1 MLSAVSSCYPVRDS
15 RFPINGLIAIR
26 LYSICC
32 VCMCVSCLSFIASH
46 TWKNYSERS
55 SVHHLLKTCEDY
67 KRSCLLSV
75 RTCLLVPGMHACQG
89 RLQTVMKIK
98 DLISIVGLRS
108 PFWHIHHN
116 KTKPYTYLLQSVVF
130 TEPCLP
136 WLWLFMLIWI
146 CLINCFWLY
155 PSDDI
160 SSWQHPLCLMEDE
173 GGILR
178 RGATPLTNCN
188 RFLKINKTIAGID
201 KTHSFFFFFLR
212 EPWKGHKYKGK
223 WFPSES
229 MALQS
234 SNSSSS
240 VVCCIT
246 FTYCSCY
253 SMMKIHATKYWIFIK
268 GTLFAWN
275 SKSIHIYIHEIHIP
289 KVYFSVE

>member
-1 MLSAVSSCYPVRDS
+1 
-15 RFPINGLIAIR
+15 
-26 LYSICC
+26 
-32 VCMCVSCLSFIASH
+32 MCVSCLSFIASH

-98 DLISIVGLRS
+98 DLISIVGLHS

-178 RGATPLTNCN
+178 RGATPLTNCH

-201 KTHSFFFFFLR
+201 KTHSFFFLFFCVNLEKVINTR
-212 EPWKGHKYKGK
+212 ENGFLLKVWHCNPAIPLLLWSVASHSY
-223 WFPSES
+223 FLPHHLLFLLFHDES
-229 MALQS
+229 TC
-234 SNSSSS
+234 N
-240 VVCCIT
+240 
-246 FTYCSCY
+246 
-253 SMMKIHATKYWIFIK
+253 KI
-268 GTLFAWN
+268 LD
-275 SKSIHIYIHEIHIP
+275 IY
-289 KVYFSVE
+289 